1 MVSLKANLSRNAT
14 PSWSGYI
21 HQGKV
26 GFLVALREIKESI
39 IKKEKNYLNFAIR
52 YENAED
58 FDIVDDKGNVISRN
72 QVKAYIAGDER
83 EDYSEIFKIQKRGF
97 NKQKEI
103 ITKKGFQIHSFDGRG
118 NIIKVEV
125 PPNKRFLHVVCAV
138 KDFNLSRQQYR
149 NKYKNR
155 DKYTPNNSRVKLYI
169 YDRKNKITFC
179 PISEETNDK
188 IKEYCKKEI
197 EEILALNSNVLKDD
211 DVHLE
216 RVYLYYVGALLDA
229 SIGKAHKNKL
239 YPEIYFSDILNLIQ
253 TVIKEDPVI
262 KMKNTLIYS
271 WEKYHSE
278 NEKNVNKSVFD
289 SMDCVIKEIIGLSKE
304 EFVKVVRMLLPQ
316 ESEGADFTLLFT
328 TTLLE
333 NIFYEL
339 LQKVQKY
346 PFETY
351 SYKDNSNKSYRISL
365 IDINNNSAK
374 ISTLVEK
381 LIRNKEFIK
390 ATFDRDFLINRTI
403 NGTILDDPIIGME
416 DITKDKNNIFKPN
429 MSFISVDKA
438 ITEIV
443 NVWEG

>member
-1 MVSLKANLSRNAT
+1 M
-14 PSWSGYI
+14 
-21 HQGKV
+21 
-26 GFLVALREIKESI
+26 
-39 IKKEKNYLNFAIR
+39 
-52 YENAED
+52 
-58 FDIVDDKGNVISRN
+58 
-72 QVKAYIAGDER
+72 
-83 EDYSEIFKIQKRGF
+83 
-97 NKQKEI
+97 
-103 ITKKGFQIHSFDGRG
+103 
-118 NIIKVEV
+118 
-125 PPNKRFLHVVCAV
+125 CAV